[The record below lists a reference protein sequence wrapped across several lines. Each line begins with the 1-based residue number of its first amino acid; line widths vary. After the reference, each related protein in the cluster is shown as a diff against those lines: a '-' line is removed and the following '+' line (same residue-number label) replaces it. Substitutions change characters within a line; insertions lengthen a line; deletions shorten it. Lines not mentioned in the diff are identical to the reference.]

1 MSSIAYNAL
10 RFGLAVTFIWIGVLI
25 VLDPVAWG
33 AFLKPW
39 AVDLLPLPLITF
51 VMATG
56 ILDIVI
62 GGFLLFNFFPS
73 FAAAIGAIHLAG
85 ILVTTGI
92 DAVTVRDIGL
102 LGAAIALSIESF
114 RRR

>member
-1 MSSIAYNAL
+1 LSSIAYNAL
-10 RFGLAVTFIWIGVLI
+10 RLGLAITFIWIGVLI

-39 AVDLLPLPLITF
+39 AIELLPLPLVTI

-56 ILDIVI
+56 ILDIII
-62 GGFLLFNFFPS
+62 GGLLLFNFFPAL
-73 FAAAIGAIHLAG
+73 AAAIGAIHLAG
-85 ILVTTGI
+85 ILITSGV

-102 LGAAIALSIESF
+102 LGATIALSIESF
-114 RRR
+114 RG